1 MSLLLGPLSRREVPP
16 YLLDRRLGGPHSSS
30 GRCEETETCAFTG
43 NRTPVCRPAPKA
55 LKGNGF
61 SLHEIGVRG
70 SRGIAPLFLDVCTT
84 CICVVSFALRLFY
97 PLAQRSRCP
106 LSRKVDKSTTC
117 QSITQHFI
125 LYTIKIVYCQGDMF
139 RPYKVILRPSK
150 KTDPRAVLCFIA
162 SHNAVKI
169 FTFTSVQLQ
178 QQGHRISVTKL
189 DV

>member
-139 RPYKVILRPSK
+139 RPLLGHLQ
-150 KTDPRAVLCFIA
+150 VLWENRFKSCGIPNAFGIPQCIEIQIA
-162 SHNAVKI
+162 LE
-169 FTFTSVQLQ
+169 SVFPEDLKM
-178 QQGHRISVTKL
+178 T
-189 DV
+189 